1 MRRYRTEMDVNGT
14 AISALF
20 RLAVGVLLLGL
31 IVGGFIWWSRGGGQE
46 QGAANSLV
54 LTVDLPGLT
63 EVTYA
68 TEQVTGGVILTD
80 EDGDPWLCKV
90 VPDSI
95 DDFKGCT
102 YYRR

>member
-1 MRRYRTEMDVNGT
+1 MDVNGQVL
-14 AISALF
+14 AGLG
-20 RLAVGVLLLGL
+20 RLAVGLLLLGL
-31 IVGGFIWWSRGGGQE
+31 IVSGVIWWARGGGQE
-46 QGAANSLV
+46 QPANSLV
-54 LTVDLPGLT
+54 LTVNLPGLT

-68 TEQVTGGVILTD
+68 TEVIEGGVILTD

-95 DDFKGCT
+95 DDFEDCT